1 MEISTDKIYIGMGSN
16 LGDRLE
22 NLALAACAI
31 AELPDTRICAQ
42 SSIYETQP
50 RFYTAQPNFL
60 NACLQLQTR
69 LRPLALLQELQGI
82 EHNLGRTRSIPNGPR
97 TIDLDILLYGEEV
110 VREDNLQ
117 VPHPG
122 LHSRTF
128 VLVPLAEI
136 MRETAPDLRHPHL
149 LRTIPELL
157 TQRLAD
163 APESGWVR
171 KFETQRR
178 LSKKLAPTSHLT
190 PK

>member
-1 MEISTDKIYIGMGSN
+1 MEISVDKIYIGLGSN

-31 AELPDTRICAQ
+31 AEIPGTRLCAQ

-50 RFYTAQPNFL
+50 RFYTSQPNFL
-60 NACLQLQTR
+60 NACLEIQTR
-69 LRPLALLQELQGI
+69 LRPLALLEELQAI
-82 EHNLGRTRSIPNGPR
+82 EHNLGRARSIPNGPR
-97 TIDLDILLYGEEV
+97 TIDLDILLYGEEIV
-110 VREDNLQ
+110 CEDNLQ

-136 MRETAPDLRHPHL
+136 MRESAPDLPHPHL
-149 LRTIPELL
+149 HRTIPELL
-157 TQRLAD
+157 TQLLAD
-163 APESGWVR
+163 APDAGWVR

-178 LSKKLAPTSHLT
+178 LCKKLSPTSHLT